1 MQTETF
7 FDICPS
13 SSAIRAERGRGRGD
27 TATAIF
33 YGLFAAL
40 IFAGYAISIAP
51 LFAGG

>member
-1 MQTETF
+1 MQTATF
-7 FDICPS
+7 IDICPS
-13 SSAIRAERGRGRGD
+13 SSAIRADRGRGD